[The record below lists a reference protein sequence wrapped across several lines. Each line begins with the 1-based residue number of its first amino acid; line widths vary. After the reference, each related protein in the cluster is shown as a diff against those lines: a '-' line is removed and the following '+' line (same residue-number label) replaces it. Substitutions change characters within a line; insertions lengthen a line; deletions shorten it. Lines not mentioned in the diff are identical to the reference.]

1 MNLEERLAERRRAG
15 LYRELHGSGGRDFT
29 SNDYLGLG
37 RDPRL
42 AEAMH
47 EGAKTW
53 GCGGRASRLLR
64 ADHGPY
70 EEVERKAA
78 EWLSAERTL
87 LLPSGYHANLA
98 LLPALAEAGD
108 VILSDR
114 LNHASIIDAC
124 RLSHAHVHVFD
135 HCNTAHLRQLL
146 QRCGAYRRRIVATES
161 LFSMDGDRAPLSEY
175 ARLAEEHDAHL
186 IVDEAHAAGLH
197 GPGLAADLPRLL
209 ARVVTGGKAL
219 GVSGAFIAASA
230 TVIEWLVQAARP
242 LIYSTAPPPAVAS
255 ALSAA
260 IDIVREERWR
270 GARALAAATRLRAQV
285 PGARGSS
292 AIVPIIVG
300 GADEAVRLASALR
313 DRAFDVRA
321 VRPPTVPEGTSRL
334 RIVCHADH
342 TDDDVDALGHALRAL
357 LRRRIVVAG
366 TDTGIG
372 KTHLAARLLQ
382 EALPNARYLKP
393 VQTGPDSDS
402 ETVARLT
409 NTPPETP
416 LFHFA
421 LPASV
426 DQASDR
432 RLTVDEVAAALRA
445 RIAEDPD
452 ATWIVECAGGLLVPY
467 NESEDQADLLVRL
480 GFPLVLVARS
490 GLGTL
495 NHTRLTIEAIRA
507 RGLELEAL
515 YLVGPPHP
523 PNVATLQ
530 QWLPGLRIV
539 SP

>member
-15 LYRELHGSGGRDFT
+15 LYRELHASGGRDFT

-47 EGAKTW
+47 EGAKMW
-53 GCGGRASRLLR
+53 GSGGRASRLLR

-70 EEVERKAA
+70 EEVEAKAA
-78 EWLSAERTL
+78 VWLGAERTL

-114 LNHASIIDAC
+114 LNHASIIDGC
-124 RLSHAHVHVFD
+124 RLSHARTVVFD
-135 HCNTAHLRQLL
+135 HCNHVHLKTLL
-146 QRCGAYRRRIVATES
+146 VQAAAARRRIIVTES
-161 LFSMDGDRAPLSEY
+161 VFSMDGDRAPLPEY
-175 ARLAEEHDAHL
+175 ARLAAEHDAHL
-186 IVDEAHAAGLH
+186 IVDEAHGAGVH

-219 GVSGAFIAASA
+219 GVSGAFIAASR
-230 TVIEWLVQAARP
+230 TVLEWLVQAARP

-255 ALSAA
+255 ALSTA

-270 GARALAAATRLRAQV
+270 GARALAAAARLREQV

-313 DRAFDVRA
+313 ERGFDVRA

-342 TDDDVDALGHALRAL
+342 TDEEVDALGSALRSL
-357 LRRRIVVAG
+357 QRKRIVVAG

-372 KTHLAARLLQ
+372 KTHLAARLLK

-421 LPASV
+421 PPASV

-432 RLTVDEVAAALRA
+432 RLTVDEVAAAIRA
-445 RIAEDPD
+445 RIAEEPD
-452 ATWIVECAGGLLVPY
+452 ATWILECAGGLLVPF

-507 RGLELEAL
+507 RGLEIEAL
-515 YLVGPPHP
+515 HLVGPPHP

-539 SP
+539 SA